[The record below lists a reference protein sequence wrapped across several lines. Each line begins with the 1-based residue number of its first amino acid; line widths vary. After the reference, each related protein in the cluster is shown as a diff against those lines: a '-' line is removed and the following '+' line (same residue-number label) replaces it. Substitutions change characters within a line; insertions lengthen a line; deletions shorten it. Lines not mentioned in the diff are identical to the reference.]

1 MLSFWG
7 VSIMSDSQSPLYGAS
22 SILVGLLILVL
33 AVLVDGF
40 EFERITFY
48 VLSTVFLV
56 IGCLFFS
63 R

>member
-1 MLSFWG
+1 
-7 VSIMSDSQSPLYGAS
+7 MSDSQSPLYGAS

-33 AVLVDGF
+33 AVLVNGF

-48 VLSTVFLV
+48 ILSTVFLV
-56 IGCLFFS
+56 IGGLFSS